1 MSYKK
6 DLEAAGISY
15 LGNVSQSM
23 KLRLSEEHGVLTYG
37 VYLAPANMSGYE
49 VCPCSSFCREF
60 CLNASGHN
68 KIDLLA
74 GRNRIQSARIRKTR
88 LFFEDRD
95 RFMRILIHEI
105 SRARKQAE
113 AKGLGFAV
121 RLNCTSDLNP
131 EEFVYDGRNILE
143 IFKDVQFYDYTKVP
157 KRLSLLNKYPNYDLT
172 FSYDGHNGRI
182 CSDFL
187 DKGGKVAVVFG
198 DLHTLPKKF
207 MGHNVHD
214 GNAYDMRYLD
224 PAGVV
229 GLHYHPVA
237 GDYKNGKFIM
247 PNTAFVVGRSDNR
260 AIW

>member
-6 DLEAAGISY
+6 DLEIAGFSY

-60 CLNASGHN
+60 CLDGSGHN

-88 LFFEDRD
+88 LFFEERD

-105 SRARKQAE
+105 RRAQKQAE
-113 AKGLGFAV
+113 KKGLGFAV

-143 IFKDVQFYDYTKVP
+143 IFKGVQFYDYTKVP

-172 FSYDGHNGRI
+172 FSYDGHNSVV
-182 CSDFL
+182 CEDFL
-187 DKGGKVAVVFG
+187 KQGGKVAVVFG
-198 DLHTLPKKF
+198 DLHKLPKKF
-207 MGHNVHD
+207 MGYDVTD

-224 PAGVV
+224 PNGVI

-237 GDYKNGKFIM
+237 GDYKNGKFEM
-247 PNTAFVVGRSDNR
+247 PNTAFIVSTMDSR